1 LLRAA
6 VEVGTDTF
14 AFRIENSRQSIAIWS
29 IKMVFSRVRI
39 LCLLLVIALLARAP
53 LPGAAQSRESY
64 SALLTP
70 QVKSGKLTPPQHLR
84 EFVKDGKLSLRLRD
98 AILLALE
105 NNSNIQ
111 IDETQVET
119 QKFLLLGAYKPF
131 DPLFQGVLNGNRY
144 SYPGYTQLQGVGDNS
159 YATQNILTQL
169 FQATYTQTF
178 ATGTTFAA
186 NISSNRTS
194 TNNSFYFY
202 NPYYNSTVGLQ
213 FTQPLLRNAG
223 RFVNNA
229 PLVIARRGLHQSQ
242 ASFQAQV
249 NDAILQV
256 VTQYWAVVQARG
268 NFDVE
273 RKSFDAADASYQH
286 DKRAL
291 ELGALPPLDI
301 YRSQAEVAARRLVS
315 IQGEYALK
323 QAQEALRLTIG
334 ADQDPGTTDLDF
346 DLTETPEP
354 AGEIA
359 DVDPAETLAKALA
372 ARPEIVAADD
382 AVANDETSVS
392 VARNGLKPDLSLTG
406 FYQSSGAG
414 GNEYN
419 LNTGQLIAPG
429 GFGSSFG
436 QTFGFGYPGYGGALT
451 LNLPLRNR
459 GAKANLG
466 TALVARRR
474 DLLTGQQTRE
484 LIVRQVS
491 DSVHQLEEAK
501 LTLEAG
507 KTSYDLAQ
515 KSLTADQRKYELGAE
530 TNFFVL
536 DSQTRLAQAELD
548 LLQTEINY
556 QIARATVD
564 HATGGLLEAYR
575 VQITGLYR

>member
-1 LLRAA
+1 MNKAPARSINLPSSRLRLLSLLFAA
-6 VEVGTDTF
+6 TLLPQP
-14 AFRIENSRQSIAIWS
+14 QSH
-29 IKMVFSRVRI
+29 
-39 LCLLLVIALLARAP
+39 
-53 LPGAAQSRESY
+53 AQSRESY

-70 QVKSGKLTPPQHLR
+70 QVKSGKLQPPQHLHD
-84 EFVKDGKLSLRLRD
+84 FVKDGKLALRLRD
-98 AILLALE
+98 AILLAIE
-105 NNSNIQ
+105 NNSSIQ
-111 IDETQVET
+111 IDETQVES

-131 DPLFQGVLNGNRY
+131 DPLISATANANRY
-144 SYPGYTQLQGVGDNS
+144 SYQGYTQLQGVGDNS
-159 YATQNILTQL
+159 YATQNQLTQA
-169 FQATYTQTF
+169 FQATYSQTF
-178 ATGTTFAA
+178 STGTNFQA
-186 NISSNRTS
+186 NIGSNRTS
-194 TNNSFYFY
+194 TNSSFYFY

-213 FTQPLLRNAG
+213 FIQPLLRNAG

-229 PLVIARRGLHQSQ
+229 PLVIARRALHQSR

-249 NDAILQV
+249 NDAVLQV
-256 VTQYWAVVQARG
+256 VSQYWAVVQARG

-273 RKSFDAADASYQH
+273 KKSFDAANASYQH

-323 QAQEALRLTIG
+323 QAQEALRLAIG
-334 ADQDPGTTDLDF
+334 ADQDPATATLDF
-346 DLTETPEP
+346 ELTEQP
-354 AGEIA
+354 
-359 DVDPAETLAKALA
+359 DPATGDADIDPANALA
-372 ARPEIVAADD
+372 EALQARPEIAATDD
-382 AVANDETSVS
+382 AVANDETGVR
-392 VARNGLKPDLSLTG
+392 VAQNGLKPDLSLTG

-436 QTFGFGYPGYGGALT
+436 QTFGFGYPGYGGTLT

-459 GAKANLG
+459 AAKAALG
-466 TALVARRR
+466 SALVARRR
-474 DLLTGQQTRE
+474 DLLAGQQTRE
-484 LIVRQVS
+484 QIVRQVA
-491 DSVHQLEEAK
+491 DSVHQLQEAK

-515 KSLTADQRKYELGAE
+515 KSLAADQRKYELGAE

-548 LLQTEINY
+548 LLQTQINY

-564 HATGGLLEAYR
+564 HATGDLLEAYH
-575 VQITGLYR
+575 VQIADLYR